1 MPRSVFLARTCH
13 ALDDNSQFFFP
24 LLDFPRIFIYLY
36 IYRYMYNCKERRLHE
51 SPKKKRI
58 TQATIGICSSFSLF
72 VRFLTFYLSVLF
84 FPQSTTMFCL
94 RISSSTIT
102 PDINTS
108 RLFYRRMLSQF
119 KWLLQSRIILRFVR
133 FCCCC
138 CHSSLRCRCPFVA
151 RALEFI
157 YSQFFPCFWSACL
170 FLLF

>member
-1 MPRSVFLARTCH
+1 MQLVL
-13 ALDDNSQFFFP
+13 
-24 LLDFPRIFIYLY
+24 FI
-36 IYRYMYNCKERRLHE
+36 R
-51 SPKKKRI
+51 
-58 TQATIGICSSFSLF
+58 SFSH
-72 VRFLTFYLSVLF
+72 FLSLVSF
-84 FPQSTTMFCL
+84 FSQSTTMFCL

-157 YSQFFPCFWSACL
+157 YSQFFSMLLVGMSIFIILRFGRKFFLFGPGCGLYCERIHGSYTFFRVNFVGKRFFLPCHCSSFISS
-170 FLLF
+170 